1 MEKPTSLREW
11 VRSALISLLLLTLI
25 LAPRPLAGYLDLAQA
40 RRFEAMGSNAAAS
53 SAYASAARR
62 IPWQPSLWG
71 KAGET
76 AWFSN
81 NEENAFA
88 FLSKAAE
95 RHALS
100 QMGWVYLGEVYQQRG
115 NVQSA
120 MAAWE
125 RALPSA
131 QAYGLLAQAQRRSG
145 DFPAAVAD
153 WRANIAQEPDNAAAH
168 YQLGLLLAATAP
180 ENALPELM
188 QAAKLDPD
196 LDTQAQSLRT
206 ALNTAFLSDNH
217 AYQFLISGRALG
229 ALDEWDL
236 AAEAFRNAITT
247 YPGYAEAWAWLGEA
261 KQQQGQDGRIEI
273 ERALALNPDSAMLQ
287 SLYGIFLQRQK
298 QPEKAIAV
306 FQKAVELEPENPGW
320 QMALGGAYEQTGDL
334 VAALDYYQRAVEL
347 ASDEAT
353 TWRALAVFCLRNGVD
368 LTGTG
373 LPAARRLME
382 LANED
387 WQSFDI
393 AGHILMEIGDPV
405 GAETL
410 LKKALK
416 LAPTQAAPSLHLGL
430 LYLQSGNDTAAYF
443 YLDQAKIL
451 DSGGPYGRQAKNLLE
466 QYFP

>member
-1 MEKPTSLREW
+1 VEKPTSLREL

-25 LAPRPLAGYLDLAQA
+25 LAPRPLTGYLDLAQA
-40 RRFEAMGSNAAAS
+40 RRFEAMGNDAGAA

-62 IPWQPSLWG
+62 IPWQPSLWE

-76 AWFSN
+76 AWFAGN
-81 NEENAFA
+81 MENAFA

-95 RHALS
+95 RNALS
-100 QMGWVYLGEVYQQRG
+100 QGGWVYLGKAYQQRG
-115 NVQSA
+115 DIPSA
-120 MAAWE
+120 MTAWE

-131 QAYGLLAQAQRRSG
+131 QAYGLLAQAQRRNG
-145 DFPAAVAD
+145 DFPAATAD
-153 WRANIAQEPDNAAAH
+153 WRASIAQEPGNAAAH
-168 YQLGLLLAATAP
+168 YQLGLLLAATTP

-188 QAAKLDPD
+188 QAAELNPD
-196 LDTQAQSLRT
+196 LDAQVQSLRT
-206 ALNTAFLSDNH
+206 ALNTAFLSDDH

-236 AAEAFRNAITT
+236 AAQAFRNAIAA
-247 YPGYAEAWAWLGEA
+247 YPDYAEAWAWLGEA

-273 ERALALNPDSAMLQ
+273 ERALVLNPDSAMLQ
-287 SLYGIFLQRQK
+287 SLYGIYLQRQK
-298 QPEKAIAV
+298 QPEKAIAA
-306 FQKAVELEPENPGW
+306 FQKAAELEPESSGW

-334 VAALDYYQRAVEL
+334 VAALDHYQRAVEL
-347 ASDEAT
+347 ASDEET
-353 TWRALAVFCLRNGVD
+353 SWRALAVFSLRNGVD

-387 WQSFDI
+387 WQSYDI
-393 AGHILMEIGDPV
+393 AGQILLETGDPV
-405 GAETL
+405 GAEIL
-410 LKKALK
+410 LKKAIE

-430 LYLQSGNDTAAYF
+430 LYLQSGDRTAAYF
-443 YLDQAKIL
+443 YLDQAKVF
-451 DSGGPYGRQAKNLLE
+451 DSDGPYGWQAKHLLE